1 MKNSGVLSKV
11 RDTENVARKIT
22 CQKKKK
28 KKKKISFVVLPVKKR
43 KKRVGE
49 RKPLSLKLLST
60 VSRSSVSSYY

>member
-28 KKKKISFVVLPVKKR
+28 EKKKDFLCSLACKKKE
-43 KKRVGE
+43 KKEWVRGN
-49 RKPLSLKLLST
+49 RFH
-60 VSRSSVSSYY
+60 